1 MIKDEDVFRIG
12 RIGKPHGV
20 KGEVSM
26 QFQDDVF
33 DRTECPYLILSTDGI
48 LVPFFIEEYRF
59 NSEETALV
67 KFSGIDTQQRAAQLT
82 GCSVY
87 FPRSMAGS
95 ADGRQVSWAEIEG
108 YTLADAATRQAV
120 GTIAGVDD
128 TTINI
133 LFELSDG
140 RLIPASQ
147 ELINNIDTETK
158 TIEVSLPEGLLDL

>member
-1 MIKDEDVFRIG
+1 MIKYEDVFRIG

-48 LVPFFIEEYRF
+48 LVPFFMEEYRF
-59 NSEETALV
+59 GSGETALV
-67 KFSGIDTQQRAAQLT
+67 KFSGIDTQERAAQLT
-82 GCSVY
+82 GCNVY

-108 YTLADAATRQAV
+108 YTLTDAATGQPI

-147 ELINNIDTETK
+147 EFIEHVSTEARQ
-158 TIEVSLPEGLLDL
+158 IAVRLPEGLLDL